1 MAFEWFSLKVDRL
14 NPCSLVSLSWLI
26 VSLVCV
32 LFPTRLFNWSN
43 ENFAYLSFL
52 QICFERGLLPD
63 EGVGWNVS
71 DILELLGDLMAVLVK
86 LVFFTLS
93 LLQCD
98 TAGKFERFGFD
109 VFRLH

>member
-1 MAFEWFSLKVDRL
+1 MAFERFSLKVDRL
-14 NPCSLVSLSWLI
+14 NPCSLISLSWLI

-32 LFPTRLFNWSN
+32 LIPTHLFNLSN
-43 ENFAYLSFL
+43 ENAAYLSFL

-63 EGVGWNVS
+63 EGVGWDVS
-71 DILELLGDLMAVLVK
+71 DILELLGDLMAVIVK

-93 LLQCD
+93 MLQCD